1 MQSPARLWG
10 WGEDDTSIVTSGMRI
25 RLSPEGSGDDNI
37 GWGDSTGEGRWTIKD
52 ISITYGGMT
61 PVTKL
66 ARGAMTY
73 MVG

>member
-1 MQSPARLWG
+1 M
-10 WGEDDTSIVTSGMRI
+10 VTSGMCI
-25 RLSPEGSGDDNI
+25 RLRPEGSGDDNI

-52 ISITYGGMT
+52 ISIAYGGMT

-66 ARGAMTY
+66 ARGEMSY